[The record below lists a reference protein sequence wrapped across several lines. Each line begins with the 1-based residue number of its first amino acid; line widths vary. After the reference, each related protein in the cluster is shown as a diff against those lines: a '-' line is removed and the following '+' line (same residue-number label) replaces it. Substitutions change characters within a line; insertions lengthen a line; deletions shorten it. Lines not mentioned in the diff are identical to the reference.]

1 MDQNNIR
8 DNFQD
13 KSIFENKN
21 SISQLETVQNS
32 QKEIDAS
39 QDKNLSKIM
48 KNMKIS
54 SSSSYSLFSGNTDAI
69 NQLAS
74 DLQSQDDALKSFIKS
89 SKA

>member
-13 KSIFENKN
+13 KSISENKK
-21 SISQLETVQNS
+21 SISQLETS
-32 QKEIDAS
+32 QKEIDAD
-39 QDKNLSKIM
+39 QNKNLSKIM

-74 DLQSQDDALKSFIKS
+74 DLQSQDDALQSFIKS